1 MAQTARTS
9 NKTNTLSLVT
19 DLHDGSIT
27 SRKKLKASFMEKDK
41 FQTTNYLKD
50 LEKTIILNKDIIKDL
65 LVADKSNVPWKKI
78 IEKLNL
84 ENKGLHSKVKELI
97 RERDGVQNKLL
108 LCEQMVEEFK
118 SRENTIDQ
126 HYAEKSKEI
135 VDQLNRKEYV
145 LQSYEK
151 RFRKAMQ
158 LLIKYKEKDAKIRL
172 LLKDLDEDNNSKTC
186 MTNVLEQN
194 ETLVVTM
201 KTIQQKVVK
210 LEKDLRELSNFK
222 EKEFDIHD
230 VDQMK
235 EQIKLREGS
244 LTQRKT
250 TSAQS
255 LADSLNEVMAQIDI
269 NKELI
274 ARNLQK
280 LKKENMNIVKLN
292 VKLNQDLMKAT
303 KKLKIF
309 KSSKQVKNVGVKRSH
324 SAGKKEEEDT
334 DFGNLSG
341 IHAADN
347 ENSFSFSQDN
357 NE

>member
-1 MAQTARTS
+1 MAQTARAFK
-9 NKTNTLSLVT
+9 KTNALSLVT
-19 DLHDGSIT
+19 DFNGGSIT
-27 SRKKLKASFMEKDK
+27 SRKKLKASFLEKDK

-50 LEKTIILNKDIIKDL
+50 LEKSIILNKEIIKDL

-78 IEKLNL
+78 IEKLSL

-97 RERDGVQNKLL
+97 RERDVVQNKLL

-126 HYAEKSKEI
+126 HYVEKSKEI
-135 VDQLNRKEYV
+135 VEQLNRKEYV
-145 LQSYEK
+145 LQSYERK
-151 RFRKAMQ
+151 FRKAMQ
-158 LLIKYKEKDAKIRL
+158 LLIKYKEKDANIRL
-172 LLKDLDEDNNSKTC
+172 LLKDLDEDNNTRTS

-201 KTIQQKVVK
+201 KTIHQKIIK
-210 LEKDLRELSNFK
+210 LEKDLRELSSTK

-230 VDQMK
+230 MNQMK
-235 EQIKLREGS
+235 GQIKAREGS

-255 LADSLNEVMAQIDI
+255 LADSLNEVMSQIDI

-274 ARNLQK
+274 ARNFQK
-280 LKKENMNIVKLN
+280 LKEENTSLA
-292 VKLNQDLMKAT
+292 KLNQDLLKAT
-303 KKLKIF
+303 KRLKVF
-309 KSSKQVKNVGVKRSH
+309 KGSKQVKNLRVKRS
-324 SAGKKEEEDT
+324 SSVGKKEEDI
-334 DFGNLSG
+334 DFGDLSG

-347 ENSFSFSQDN
+347 GNSFSFSQDN